1 MPINRHTTESRPT
14 TLQSCAVVA
23 VFLAIAI
30 GLVVETYLAGRP
42 VELPNAAHQQLA
54 CASYTPSHDGHTLA
68 PAHARALVAED
79 LKLLAARFRCVRT
92 YSVSEGLDEV
102 PKIARELGLK
112 VMLGLWI
119 SSDAPS
125 NDKEIAH
132 GIALANEYADV
143 VSAVIVGNEV
153 LLRREQTPAQLRA
166 LIERVRV
173 GTSVPVTY
181 ADVWEFWLRNPDLA
195 QVSSFVTVHIL
206 PYWEDQPIGIDH
218 ALDHVQNIY
227 AKVQAAFPH
236 TQIFIGETGWP
247 SSGRPRLTAVPSLI
261 NEARFIRE
269 FVTYAESAK
278 IPYNLIEAFDQ
289 PWKRI
294 QEGTVGGYWGLYSAT
309 GEPKF
314 AFIGSVIA
322 LPAWRL
328 ILVLAIACSALCVVG
343 SALLNPRPTRL
354 ALVLLGT
361 AGLTAGIMLNAQWQ
375 YMSTANRTWV
385 EWCAT
390 VTWSLSGWLAYASIC
405 VALARWMNGNA
416 LAQPASSASIV
427 RSWGHNARRP
437 LDSRWLGTLRL
448 LLLVGLAYVCL
459 ALTYDGRG
467 RDFPLALF
475 ALPIAM
481 FVLLD
486 LLTAKHAPAAIENE
500 ELLLTLCV
508 GLTACY
514 IAWNE
519 TYVNVRA
526 LTWSGLCL
534 LFAVTLIWRAMHPNQ
549 SAQHQTRAA
558 ELKRVEHGASNS

>member
-1 MPINRHTTESRPT
+1 MRINGPTADSRPT
-14 TLQSCAVVA
+14 TLQCIAVVA
-23 VFLAIAI
+23 VFLVIAAWLI
-30 GLVVETYLAGRP
+30 VQTLLAGRP
-42 VELPNAAHQQLA
+42 VELPNAAHEQLA

-68 PAHARALVAED
+68 PAQARALVATD

-102 PKIARELGLK
+102 PKVARELGLK

-119 SSDAPS
+119 SSHAPS

-132 GIALANEYADV
+132 GIALANEYPDV
-143 VSAVIVGNEV
+143 VTAVIVGNEV

-166 LIERVRV
+166 LIERVHA
-173 GTSVPVTY
+173 GTTVPVTY

-195 QVSSFVTVHIL
+195 QVTSFVTIHIL

-218 ALDHVQNIY
+218 ALDHVRNIY

-269 FVTYAESAK
+269 FVAYAESAK

-294 QEGTVGGYWGLYSAT
+294 QEGTVGGYWGLFSAT

-314 AFIGSVIA
+314 AFTGAVIA
-322 LPAWRL
+322 LPAWHL
-328 ILVLAIACSALCVVG
+328 ILALAIACSALCVIG
-343 SALLNPRPTRL
+343 GTLLKPRPTKL
-354 ALVLLGT
+354 ALVLLGI
-361 AGLTAGIMLNAQWQ
+361 AGLAAGTMLNAQWQ

-385 EWCAT
+385 EWCVT

-405 VALARWMNGNA
+405 VALTRWMGGRP
-416 LAQPASSASIV
+416 LIQPASIASIV
-427 RSWGHNARRP
+427 HSWGHNAPRS
-437 LDSRWLGTLRL
+437 LDSRWLGALRL

-481 FVLLD
+481 FALLGV
-486 LLTAKHAPAAIENE
+486 LTAKQAPAVIENE

-526 LTWSGLCL
+526 LTWSALCL
-534 LFAVTLIWRAMHPNQ
+534 LFAVTLIWRTMHPDQ
-549 SAQHQTRAA
+549 GTKQ
-558 ELKRVEHGASNS
+558 